1 MFGPKTPI
9 TAVTRELR
17 AFCDQTALNV
27 LANYLED
34 DTHSPD
40 LIISAD
46 QKQRFLD
53 LWASMVFVVG
63 SRFLQGKAQRLC
75 VAAMQTEAQDDPRQS
90 EIQSTASAL
99 ADRTTDSK
107 QNVQDLLDAAF
118 GAGGFDHTK
127 QRRGMPGVDLAMC
140 VRAADHIASRVK
152 F

>member
-9 TAVTRELR
+9 NAVTRELR
-17 AFCDQTALNV
+17 TFCDQTALNV

-34 DTHSPD
+34 DTHGPD
-40 LIISAD
+40 LIISAE

-53 LWASMVFVVG
+53 LWANMVFVVG

-75 VAAMQTEAQDDPRQS
+75 AAAMQTEAEDDPRQA
-90 EIQSTASAL
+90 EVQSISRAL

-107 QNVQDLLDAAF
+107 QNVEDLLDTAF
-118 GAGGFDHTK
+118 GAAVFDHTK

-140 VRAADHIASRVK
+140 VRAANHLASRVK